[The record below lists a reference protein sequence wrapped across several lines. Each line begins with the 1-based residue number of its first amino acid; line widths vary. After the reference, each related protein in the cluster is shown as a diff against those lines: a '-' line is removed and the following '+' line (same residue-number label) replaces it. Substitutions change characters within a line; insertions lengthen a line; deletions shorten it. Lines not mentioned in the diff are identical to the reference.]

1 MINISISKLK
11 EHNVINELEIDGH
24 ANYAEYGQDIVCAAV
39 STLMFTLIASLGE
52 VLKLSSDKYEYQ
64 MDDESGYI
72 KLVIHVERISKKEL
86 EDVRLVTSV
95 IITGISGAIEDYSD
109 YARITIREV

>member
-1 MINISISKLK
+1 MINISISRLK

-24 ANYAEYGQDIVCAAV
+24 ANYAEYGEDIVCAAV
-39 STLMFTLIASLGE
+39 STLMFTLIASLSE
-52 VLKLSSDKYEYQ
+52 VLKLGSDKYEYH
-64 MDDESGYI
+64 MDEKSGYI
-72 KLVIHVERISKKEL
+72 KLVIHIEKISKRQL

-95 IITGISGAIEDYSD
+95 IITGIKGAIEDYSD